1 MDYKKLK
8 KWIQSDSCMYLV
20 TLLCTLLM
28 IGTIIYLFCFAP
40 KSNINADDL
49 RIERITVTNFQTKD
63 NLKELKKKYEAT
75 VDPQISVKYKGKVY
89 QADLLK
95 EKENSNAKVVYKF
108 NVIKYKGKMYDPNT
122 ASFDLRW
129 AAWISYHSLFPITRN
144 DEVIINTKGTDR
156 WKDPNQ

>member
-1 MDYKKLK
+1 MDYKKFK

-20 TLLCTLLM
+20 ALICILIM

-40 KSNINADDL
+40 KSIINADDL

-63 NLKELKKKYEAT
+63 NLKELKKKYEAELE
-75 VDPQISVKYKGKVY
+75 PQISVKYKGKVY

-95 EKENSNAKVVYKF
+95 GKENSNAKVVYKF

-122 ASFDLRW
+122 ASSDLRW

-144 DEVIINTKGTDR
+144 DEVIINTRGNDR

>member
-20 TLLCTLLM
+20 TLICILLM
-28 IGTIIYLFCFAP
+28 IGAIIYLFYFAP

-63 NLKELKKKYEAT
+63 NLKELKKKYES
-75 VDPQISVKYKGKVY
+75 DEPQISVKYKGKVY

-95 EKENSNAKVVYKF
+95 GKENSNAKVVYKF

-122 ASFDLRW
+122 ASSDLRW
-129 AAWISYHSLFPITRN
+129 AAWISSGYLFPITRD
-144 DEVIINTKGTDR
+144 DEVIINTRGND
-156 WKDPNQ
+156 Q